1 MFLSIKSITTD
12 EEDQMVITQNST
24 VVFPA
29 PDQSVVPAPEFR
41 LDTQAQDI
49 VQMWAVFLRESW
61 RHLGNSGVSKSDIC
75 AG

>member
-49 VQMWAVFLRESW
+49 VQM
-61 RHLGNSGVSKSDIC
+61 
-75 AG
+75 